1 MATGRFGFGL
11 TKGGGG
17 FLATLGDG
25 FGETWGGV
33 DDDKPFVFRF
43 SKEFCRYV
51 TGFESIILDADIVF
65 FKMAADD
72 CVAPDNLLGLL
83 SCVLLVDESLA
94 FELLLS
100 IAFLKAFI

>member
-1 MATGRFGFGL
+1 LGFGL

-25 FGETWGGV
+25 FGETGGGAE
-33 DDDKPFVFRF
+33 DTIPFIFRF

-51 TGFESIILDADIVF
+51 TGCESLILDVDIVF

-72 CVAPDNLLGLL
+72 CVAPDNFLGLLGLL
-83 SCVLLVDESLA
+83 VEESLA

-100 IAFLKAFI
+100 NAFLKAFI